1 MAETILHNPDNSSA
15 TSPGAVLMRCREYH
29 EITLEEAAETTKIGV
44 SHLEALENDRIREF
58 ASPAHLKGFLRIY
71 AVYLGLNPDDLMKL
85 YERLYAPEK
94 ASASA
99 GGATAS
105 TGEPRRKIRIP
116 WQKLTLP
123 AGLLLLILI
132 TSAVIN
138 RSQNPARQQ
147 AALPAPAAP
156 PAVSVPVQPPRTS
169 AGQLPP
175 SAKKTSP
182 PVPIEAAT
190 PEETRIDTPAA
201 QTSEQEKGFIL
212 RMKVLGT
219 GTLAV
224 SIDGAAAQDYDLAAG
239 DVIEWKAERNIALE
253 LSNAGSVEAE
263 LNGRTLKPFGPSG
276 RPAYVVLGAEGI
288 RQ

>member
-1 MAETILHNPDNSSA
+1 MAETNSHNSDYSSV
-15 TSPGAVLMRCREYH
+15 TSPGAILKRCREYH
-29 EITLEEAAETTKIGV
+29 EIPLDEAAEATKIGA

-71 AVYLGLNPDDLMKL
+71 TGYLGLNPDDLMKL

-94 ASASA
+94 ASDMPGDAVAS
-99 GGATAS
+99 S
-105 TGEPRRKIRIP
+105 RKPRRKIHIP

-147 AALPAPAAP
+147 AAPPAPPAPAAV
-156 PAVSVPVQPPRTS
+156 AVPVLPPRTS

-175 SAKKTSP
+175 GAPKAPP
-182 PVPIEAAT
+182 PVPTEVST
-190 PEETRIDTPAA
+190 PEETRHDTPPV
-201 QTSEQEKGFIL
+201 QTSEQENGFIL

-224 SIDGAAAQDYDLAAG
+224 SIDGAAAQDYELAAG

-276 RPAYVVLGAEGI
+276 KPAYVVLGAEGL